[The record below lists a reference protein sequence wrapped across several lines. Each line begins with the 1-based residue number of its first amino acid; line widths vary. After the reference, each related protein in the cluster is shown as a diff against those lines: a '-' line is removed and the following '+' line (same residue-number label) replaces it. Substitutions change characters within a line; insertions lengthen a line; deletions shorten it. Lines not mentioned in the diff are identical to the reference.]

1 MTVELRGLTW
11 DHPRAYRPLEAVEAA
26 GLVPDVRVV
35 WDRQP
40 LAGFESEPI
49 AELARRYDLLVIDHP
64 GLGAAVGQQAL
75 LPVEDVFAAD
85 DLDRWR
91 AGSVGPTWDSYQLE
105 GRGWALP
112 LDAATQACLVRPDLL
127 AAPPATWADVADLA
141 HTAGVALCLAG
152 PHAGLMLL
160 ALAGDRT
167 HRNLLDRERAV
178 GALVVLRRIW
188 QSADQQASLLDP
200 IELHDLMSSD
210 EDIVCCPLVYSYAV
224 YGEPGPGRHTLG
236 WFSPPRLRSTD
247 EAPGSTLGGT
257 GLAVSPRAYDR
268 VLSVSAYVR
277 SLLDPVTQVE
287 LVAPTGGQPAAVE
300 AWRSKVLDRQFNG
313 HYSATLDTV
322 GRAYVRPRYD
332 GWIPF
337 QDQLSERLRE
347 ALRTDDDPGAV
358 IDRLEADHR
367 GRFAGP
373 MMEVAR

>member
-11 DHPRAYRPLEAVEAA
+11 DHPRAYQPLEAIEAA
-26 GLVPDVRVV
+26 GLVPGVRVV
-35 WDRQP
+35 WNRQS

-64 GLGAAVGQQAL
+64 GLGAAVRQQAL
-75 LPVEDVFAAD
+75 LPVEDVFAPD
-85 DLDRWR
+85 DLERWR
-91 AGSVGPTWDSYQLE
+91 AGSIGSTWDSYQLD
-105 GRGWALP
+105 GHGWALP

-127 AAPPATWADVADLA
+127 AAPPATWADAADLA
-141 HTAGVALCLAG
+141 RSAGVALCLAG

-167 HRNLLDRERAV
+167 RLSLLDRDRAV
-178 GALVVLRRIW
+178 EALVVLRRIW

-200 IELHDLMSSD
+200 IELHDLLSSGD
-210 EDIVCCPLVYSYAV
+210 DIVCCPLVYSYAV
-224 YGEPGPGRHTLG
+224 YGAPGLGRHQLG

-277 SLLDPVTQVE
+277 RLLDPVIQVE
-287 LVAPTGGQPAAVE
+287 VVAPAGGQPAAVQ
-300 AWRSKVLDRQFNG
+300 AWRSEVVDRQFNG

-322 GRAYVRPRYD
+322 GTAYVRPRHD

-337 QDQLSERLRE
+337 QDELSERGRE
-347 ALRTDDDPGAV
+347 ALRTDDDPAAV
-358 IDRLEADHR
+358 I
-367 GRFAGP
+367 
-373 MMEVAR
+373 